1 MQSLN
6 GGDYISGERGMSLI
20 VEAMEKLQI
29 KVFLQC
35 DDVMFRELF
44 VKGGQLQLRTGD
56 CQENQEYINEK
67 VVYRNSIH
75 S

>member
-56 CQENQEYINEK
+56 C
-67 VVYRNSIH
+67 
-75 S
+75 